1 MVDRITNFDIS
12 VSGTIKEHCNG
23 KEYNE
28 LKYTVTVVVNSTHLY
43 EIELSINEI
52 TSLRLL
58 ILENNIYSS
67 LVSSGDNENRD
78 YKLKGL
84 RNSVN
89 FFAEDDSGKPKLV
102 ELDLEEIIKYY
113 KDKYI
118 GAELISTKFSTERL
132 SFNDERLE
140 LYDFSSGRR
149 YHNYQMVTNRGTI
162 TFIPQHDIICG
173 YSLGWSYV
181 HNCLPIFDIKER
193 YVPKFNTYQEPTY
206 HIIVSIYCEAH
217 CDTGYYDLNEKW
229 CRDEIEEH
237 MKKMK

>member
-1 MVDRITNFDIS
+1 MVDKITDFNIS
-12 VSGTIKEHCNG
+12 LEYNVKTNHNG
-23 KEYNE
+23 EEYNE
-28 LKYTVTVVVNSTHLY
+28 LKYIVTVVVNSTHLY
-43 EIELSINEI
+43 EIELSVNEN

-58 ILENNIYSS
+58 ILENNVYSS
-67 LVSSGDNENRD
+67 LLSSGHNENRD

-102 ELDLEEIIKYY
+102 ESDLEEIIEYY

-132 SFNDERLE
+132 SFNDERLYK
-140 LYDFSSGRR
+140 YDFSSGRR

-173 YSLGWSYV
+173 YALGPLYL

-193 YVPKFNTYQEPTY
+193 YVPKFNTYQEPTH
-206 HIIVSIYCEAH
+206 HIIISIYCESH
-217 CDTGYYDLNEKW
+217 CDTGYYDLSSKIEKY
-229 CRDEIEEH
+229 
-237 MKKMK
+237 MKEMK